1 MKSTFIV
8 AAGLSIVLSQAA
20 YAQSA
25 EEAATACSDAVELIN
40 EQDFAG
46 ALEEAKWCV
55 ESLQQIK
62 QQAMLEVF
70 PDEVLDYSGGELSN
84 QSAMGMTMLERNYS
98 NSESD
103 VDVSLTTGMA
113 GGGLAAL
120 AQLGMGMNA
129 GAGKK
134 MRIHKRTVLDLSE
147 SGEGQYMVQL
157 KSGGSLMISST
168 ELNAEQL
175 LPFVKAFPIVELD
188 DALSP

>member
-1 MKSTFIV
+1 MKSRFVV
-8 AAGLSIVLSQAA
+8 AAGLSIVLSHPVQA
-20 YAQSA
+20 QTA
-25 EEAATACSDAVELIN
+25 EDAATACSDAVELIS
-40 EQDFAG
+40 EEDFDG

-70 PDEVLDYSGGELSN
+70 PDEVLEFTGGELSN
-84 QSAMGMTMLERNYS
+84 QSAMGMTMLERSYTNAQ
-98 NSESD
+98 SD
-103 VDVSLTTGMA
+103 VDVALTTGMA

-129 GAGKK
+129 GGGKK
-134 MRIHKRTVLDLSE
+134 MRIQKRTVLDLSQ

-157 KSGGSLMISST
+157 KSGGSLVISSND
-168 ELNAEQL
+168 LNAEQL
-175 LPFVKAFPIVELD
+175 LPFVKAFPIADLD